1 MWLKELLKN
10 IEKNMTKEK
19 RLKKRHNAE
28 KRFRFYGLAS
38 IFLAL
43 LFVLILVQ
51 NIFSKGSSAFMKT
64 AINVEVFYDPE
75 LLGVKNG
82 ATKDEILEADF
93 FDITIE
99 TLLKTF
105 PTNNLDEENQLI
117 DLFTTDAELE
127 IKNALIN
134 NSNLLGKTVSLEITS
149 SDDIDQLHKGNY
161 PRDLPEERR
170 RISNFQLSIYDNF
183 LENRKIIKNFNNYF
197 FKNGDSRDPE
207 IAGIGGALVGSF
219 YSILICLLLSFP
231 IAVLASI
238 YLEEFAP
245 KNKITDFIEIN
256 INNLAAVPS
265 IVYGL
270 LALQIL
276 LATIQLPRSTP
287 LVAGITLA
295 LMTLPRIIIP
305 CRASLK
311 AVPPSIREGALAVG
325 ASKFQS
331 VFHHVVP
338 LALPGTLSGTIIGL
352 AQALGETAPLI
363 LIGMVAFVVDIPST
377 PIDPSSSLPVQVY
390 LWSESAER
398 GFVEK
403 TSATIMMLL
412 SFLIVMNFLAVYL
425 RQKFEKR
432 WN

>member
-1 MWLKELLKN
+1 
-10 IEKNMTKEK
+10 MTKEE
-19 RLKKRHNAE
+19 RLKKRHNSE

-38 IFLAL
+38 IFVAL
-43 LFVLILVQ
+43 LFVLILVN

-64 AINVEVFYDPE
+64 AINVEVFFDPE
-75 LLGVKNG
+75 LLEVKNG
-82 ATKDEILEADF
+82 STLDEIQEADF
-93 FDITIE
+93 YDVTIE
-99 TLLKTF
+99 TILKSY
-105 PTNNLDEENQLI
+105 PAKNLDEENELI
-117 DLFTTDAELE
+117 DLFTTDAEIE
-127 IKNALIN
+127 IKNAFIKNNNLVGKKIN
-134 NSNLLGKTVSLEITS
+134 LEITA

-161 PRDLPEERR
+161 PRDLPEDRR
-170 RISNFQLSIYDNF
+170 RISNFQLKIYDNF
-183 LENRKIIKNFNNYF
+183 VADDKIIKNFNNYF
-197 FKNGDSRDPE
+197 FSNGDSRNPE
-207 IAGIGGALVGSF
+207 LAGIGGALVGSF

-231 IAVLASI
+231 VAVLASI

-363 LIGMVAFVVDIPST
+363 LIGMVAFVVDIPAT
-377 PIDPSSSLPVQVY
+377 PIDPSASLPVQVY

-412 SFLIVMNFLAVYL
+412 SFLIVMNFVAVYL

>member
-1 MWLKELLKN
+1 
-10 IEKNMTKEK
+10 MTKEE
-19 RLKKRHNAE
+19 RLKKRHNSE

-38 IFLAL
+38 IFVAL
-43 LFVLILVQ
+43 LFVLILVN

-64 AINVEVFYDPE
+64 AINVEVFFDPE
-75 LLGVKNG
+75 LLEVKNG
-82 ATKDEILEADF
+82 STLDEIQEADF
-93 FDITIE
+93 YDVTIE
-99 TLLKTF
+99 TILKSY
-105 PTNNLDEENQLI
+105 PAKNLDEENELI
-117 DLFTTDAELE
+117 DLFTTDAEIE
-127 IKNALIN
+127 IKNAFIKNNNLVGKKIN
-134 NSNLLGKTVSLEITS
+134 LEITA

-161 PRDLPEERR
+161 PRDLPEDRR
-170 RISNFQLSIYDNF
+170 RISNFQLKIYDNF
-183 LENRKIIKNFNNYF
+183 VADEKIVKNFNNYF
-197 FKNGDSRDPE
+197 FSNGDSRDPE
-207 IAGIGGALVGSF
+207 LAGIGGALVGSF

-231 IAVLASI
+231 VAVLASI

-363 LIGMVAFVVDIPST
+363 LIGMVAFVVDIPTT
-377 PIDPSSSLPVQVY
+377 PIDPSASLPVQVY

-412 SFLIVMNFLAVYL
+412 SFLIVMNFVAVYL

>member
-1 MWLKELLKN
+1 
-10 IEKNMTKEK
+10 MTKEE
-19 RLKKRHNAE
+19 RLKKRHNSE

-38 IFLAL
+38 IFVAL
-43 LFVLILVQ
+43 LFVLILVN

-64 AINVEVFYDPE
+64 AINVEVFFDPE
-75 LLGVKNG
+75 LLEVKNG
-82 ATKDEILEADF
+82 STLDEIQEADF
-93 FDITIE
+93 YDVTIE
-99 TLLKTF
+99 TILKSY
-105 PTNNLDEENQLI
+105 PAKNLDEENELI
-117 DLFTTDAELE
+117 DLFTTDAEIE
-127 IKNALIN
+127 IKNAFIKNNNLVGKKIN
-134 NSNLLGKTVSLEITS
+134 LEITA

-161 PRDLPEERR
+161 PRDLPEDRR
-170 RISNFQLSIYDNF
+170 RISNFQLKIYDNF
-183 LENRKIIKNFNNYF
+183 VADDKIIKNFNNYF
-197 FKNGDSRDPE
+197 FSNGDSRNPE
-207 IAGIGGALVGSF
+207 LAGIGGALVGSF

-231 IAVLASI
+231 VAVLASI

-245 KNKITDFIEIN
+245 KNKITDFVEIN

-352 AQALGETAPLI
+352 TQALGETAPLI
-363 LIGMVAFVVDIPST
+363 LIGMVAFVVDIPAT
-377 PIDPSSSLPVQVY
+377 PIDPSASLPVQVY

-412 SFLIVMNFLAVYL
+412 SFLIVMNFVAVYL

>member
-1 MWLKELLKN
+1 
-10 IEKNMTKEK
+10 MTKDQ
-19 RLKKRHNAE
+19 RIKKRHRAE
-28 KRFRFYGLAS
+28 ARFKLYGLAS
-38 IFLAL
+38 IILAL
-43 LFVLILVQ
+43 TFVGFLVFT
-51 NIFSKGSSAFMKT
+51 IFSKGSDAFSKT
-64 AINVEVFYDPE
+64 TIKVNVSF
-75 LLGVKNG
+75 N
-82 ATKDEILEADF
+82 AEILSLPSNPSLEDIQDADYY
-93 FDITIE
+93 DLALESINKLLLTSNPDDE
-99 TLLKTF
+99 KLLKK
-105 PTNNLDEENQLI
+105 
-117 DLFTTDAELE
+117 LFSPDFDLE
-127 IKNALIN
+127 IKNYLVKNPDLIN
-134 NSNLLGKTVSLEITS
+134 QTQDINLTS
-149 SDDIDQLHKGNY
+149 SDDIDQLFKGNF
-161 PRDLPEERR
+161 PRDIPEDRR
-170 RISNFQLSIYDNF
+170 QVNDRQLEIFDE
-183 LENRKIIKNFNNYF
+183 LVAQDKIQKKFNNYF
-197 FKNGDSRDPE
+197 FTNGDSRDPE
-207 IAGIGGALVGSF
+207 LAGIGASLLGSF
-219 YSILICLLLSFP
+219 FSVVICLILSFP
-231 IAVLASI
+231 IAILASI

-270 LALQIL
+270 LGLGIL
-276 LATIQLPRSTP
+276 LGFMNFPRSTP

-338 LALPGTLSGTIIGL
+338 LSLPGTLSGTIIGL

-363 LIGMVAFVVDIPST
+363 LIGMVAFVVDIPGS
-377 PIDPSSSLPVQVY
+377 PIDPASSLPAQVY

-403 TSATIMMLL
+403 TSATIMILL
-412 SFLIVMNFLAVYL
+412 TFLIVMNFIAVYL
-425 RQKFEKR
+425 RQKFEKK

>member
-1 MWLKELLKN
+1 
-10 IEKNMTKEK
+10 MTKDQ
-19 RLKKRHNAE
+19 RIKKRHRAE
-28 KRFRFYGLAS
+28 ARFKLYGLAS
-38 IFLAL
+38 IILAL
-43 LFVLILVQ
+43 TFVGFLVFT
-51 NIFSKGSSAFMKT
+51 IFSKGSDAFSKT
-64 AINVEVFYDPE
+64 TIKVNVSF
-75 LLGVKNG
+75 NS
-82 ATKDEILEADF
+82 EILSLPTNPSLEDIQDADYY
-93 FDITIE
+93 DLALESINKLLLTSNPDDE
-99 TLLKTF
+99 KLLKK
-105 PTNNLDEENQLI
+105 
-117 DLFTTDAELE
+117 LFSPDFDLE
-127 IKNALIN
+127 IKNYLVKNPDLIN
-134 NSNLLGKTVSLEITS
+134 QTQDINLTS
-149 SDDIDQLHKGNY
+149 SDDIDQLFKGNF
-161 PRDLPEERR
+161 PRDIPEDRR
-170 RISNFQLSIYDNF
+170 QVNDRQLEIFDE
-183 LENRKIIKNFNNYF
+183 LVAQDKIQKKFNNYF
-197 FKNGDSRDPE
+197 FTNGDSRDPE
-207 IAGIGGALVGSF
+207 LAGIGASLLGSF
-219 YSILICLLLSFP
+219 FSVVICLILSFP
-231 IAVLASI
+231 IAILASI

-270 LALQIL
+270 LGLGIL
-276 LATIQLPRSTP
+276 LGFMNFPRSTP

-338 LALPGTLSGTIIGL
+338 LSLPGTLSGTIIGL

-363 LIGMVAFVVDIPST
+363 LIGMVAFVVDIPGS
-377 PIDPSSSLPVQVY
+377 PIDPASSLPAQVY

-403 TSATIMMLL
+403 TSATIMILL
-412 SFLIVMNFLAVYL
+412 TFLIVMNFIAVYL
-425 RQKFEKR
+425 RQKFEKK